1 MRGLVLVLALW
12 GVAATTEID
21 WKPSRQQ
28 GGNLLPTRATAR
40 RSATTARLTAH
51 TRQESLPEHRP
62 VIRIAAETWQPY
74 FLISC
79 DGGGTPVYSGIM
91 WDLLLIILDK
101 MNLRFEIVRPPD
113 GLWGV
118 ADANGSWNG
127 MLGMIQRQEVDMA
140 LGPFAVSYQRTKVA
154 DFPATIF
161 VLPHRLY
168 LARPTGSY
176 SLGDFVRLYQPK
188 VWVIVSLITQ
198 VWVIVSLIT
207 QVWVIVS
214 LITQVW
220 VIVSLITQV
229 WVIVSL
235 ITQVWV
241 MVLVSI
247 VVTTAAVWL
256 TTGVKGSFN
265 PVKNTSFRRTTTSF
279 TYIFLHVWGALLQA
293 SALEGARCMAVDGI
307 GCGGRVLAAPTAVLV
322 ATDMQ
327 CGTFLLTRGQ
337 LWNRQCSWRWEQ
349 GGIILQTFKTAEV
362 KLYKKLLAGS
372 EGVFPDCFAS
382 RYDIAQGKFAGLC
395 DVLAGEMMVAES
407 YSESGRCEFFSPRE
421 NIVTHSYTMIMKKGS
436 TLTNHLNF
444 WLSQLQ
450 ERGWVEQLVR
460 RSVNNGSICNLPP
473 GQEDGHHPPT
483 PLTIYQMWGVFAIL
497 VAGVGVAGLTFL
509 VELIIT
515 LTSK

>member
-1 MRGLVLVLALW
+1 
-12 GVAATTEID
+12 
-21 WKPSRQQ
+21 
-28 GGNLLPTRATAR
+28 
-40 RSATTARLTAH
+40 
-51 TRQESLPEHRP
+51 
-62 VIRIAAETWQPY
+62 
-74 FLISC
+74 
-79 DGGGTPVYSGIM
+79 
-91 WDLLLIILDK
+91 
-101 MNLRFEIVRPPD
+101 
-113 GLWGV
+113 GV

-176 SLGDFVRLYQPK
+176 SLCDFVRLYQPK
-188 VWVIVSLITQ
+188 VWV
-198 VWVIVSLIT
+198 
-207 QVWVIVS
+207 
-214 LITQVW
+214 
-220 VIVSLITQV
+220 
-229 WVIVSL
+229 
-235 ITQVWV
+235 
-241 MVLVSI
+241 MVVVSI

-293 SALEGARCMAVDGI
+293 SGTWKERGASGWLMGVWLLVAV
-307 GCGGRVLAAPTAVLV
+307 VLASTYGSALV
-322 ATDMQ
+322 AT
-327 CGTFLLTRGQ
+327 LTVPRVALPISSVEQ
-337 LWNRQCSWRWEQ
+337 LVEQTAVPWRLEQ